1 MQNSRLLRELIAHFG
16 LNLDGLSVYT
26 EAASGHY
33 AYGPILAALA
43 GAKHVTAQ
51 VRDSRFGLAKDIIA
65 HTRLLAEVYHVA
77 ETIECVDRRSHV
89 RLAQADI
96 VTNSGH
102 VRPIDRDLIDSLQ
115 PTAVIPLMWETWEF
129 RESDFDLNRC
139 KERGILVLGTNE
151 QAAPCD
157 MRRYIGLSGFKLLL
171 DLGYDGGAILV
182 LGNSPLP
189 GATLVDAF
197 RRLDLDVTWVSDDS
211 AADMRYCDLPEY
223 FNTFGSRYT
232 HLIAAEHHNS
242 TLLFGSGGL
251 LDFERMKLVN
261 PDIKVGVMCGNIDA
275 NGLYASGL
283 RFSPKLIAPFGFMSF
298 QPVELGPR
306 PVLTLYTAGLK
317 VGERMARS
325 RMGGQPPSQ
334 AARASIE
341 LGLAMDFLDE
351 LAWTKN

>member
-1 MQNSRLLRELIAHFG
+1 MKNSRLLPELIAHFG
-16 LNLDGLSVYT
+16 LSLDGLSLYT

-51 VRDSRFGLAKDIIA
+51 VSDSRFGLAKDIIA
-65 HTRLLAEVYHVA
+65 HTRQLAEAYNVA
-77 ETIECVDRRSHV
+77 EKIECIDRRSHV

-157 MRRYIGLSGFKLLL
+157 MRRFIGLSGIKLLL

-182 LGNSPLP
+182 LGNAPLP
-189 GATLVDAF
+189 GATLVDMF
-197 RRLDLDVTWVSDDS
+197 RRLDFDVTWVSDDS
-211 AADMRYCDLPEY
+211 AADMRYCDLPGF
-223 FNTFGSRYT
+223 FNTYGRRYT
-232 HLIAAEHHNS
+232 HLIVAEH
-242 TLLFGSGGL
+242 
-251 LDFERMKLVN
+251 
-261 PDIKVGVMCGNIDA
+261 P
-275 NGLYASGL
+275 ASKSKAL
-283 RFSPKLIAPFGFMSF
+283 QI
-298 QPVELGPR
+298 
-306 PVLTLYTAGLK
+306 
-317 VGERMARS
+317 
-325 RMGGQPPSQ
+325 
-334 AARASIE
+334 
-341 LGLAMDFLDE
+341 
-351 LAWTKN
+351 